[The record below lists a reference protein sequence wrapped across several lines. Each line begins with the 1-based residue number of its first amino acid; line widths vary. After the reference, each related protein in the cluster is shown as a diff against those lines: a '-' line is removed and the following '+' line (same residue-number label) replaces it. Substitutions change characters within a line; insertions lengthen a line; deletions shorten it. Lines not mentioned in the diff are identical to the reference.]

1 MVVVGQVKQAHVG
14 HLQPWPEH
22 NVESDNL
29 QESQEHHDTSSSALC
44 DEDTDNTFHP
54 FIISDNDAIDLGHT
68 TVSRTT
74 TVQLQTTTLLTEE
87 MD

>member
-1 MVVVGQVKQAHVG
+1 MVVVGQVKQARVG

-22 NVESDNL
+22 NVESDYL
-29 QESQEHHDTSSSALC
+29 QESQEPHDTSLSALC

-54 FIISDNDAIDLGHT
+54 FIIIDNDAIDLGHT

-74 TVQLQTTTLLTEE
+74 TVQLQTTTLLN
-87 MD
+87 